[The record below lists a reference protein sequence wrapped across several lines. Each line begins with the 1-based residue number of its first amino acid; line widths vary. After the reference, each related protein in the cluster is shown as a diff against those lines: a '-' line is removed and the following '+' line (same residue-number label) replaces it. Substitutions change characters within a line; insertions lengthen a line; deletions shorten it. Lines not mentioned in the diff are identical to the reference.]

1 MTTLTR
7 TTALGGLGE
16 KISAY
21 HSRCFFCPHF
31 PFLNVLE
38 STEGASKV
46 WRQGVNSAPAFCSR
60 SAIQSPRAIASEIS
74 TTERKVA
81 TTLTYQEKMLKN
93 YVPIF
98 VMLPLGV
105 VTVDNVLEDGDK
117 LVKDLKELRAAGVD
131 GVMIDVWWG
140 IIESKGPKQYD
151 WSAYRSVFQ
160 AVQDC
165 GLKLQAIMSFHQCGG
180 NVGDVVTIP
189 IPKWVLEIGESDPD
203 IFYTNLKGNR
213 NPEYLTLGVDN
224 LHLFDGRTAVQ
235 IYCDYMKS
243 FRENMSDF
251 LETGLIIDIEV
262 GLGPAGE
269 LRYPSYP
276 ESQGWA
282 FPGMGEFQCYDKYLQ
297 AEFKEA
303 ATAAGHP
310 EWALPDNAGEYN
322 DTPESSEFFRSNG
335 TYVTEKGKF
344 FLTWYSNKL
353 LIHGDQILDEANKVF
368 VGCKLK
374 LAAKVSGIHWWYEVD
389 NHAAEL
395 TAGYYNLKDRDGY
408 RPIAR
413 MLSRHHAIL
422 NFTCLEMRNSEQ
434 SADAKSAPEELVQQV
449 LSGGWRENIE
459 VAGENAL
466 SRYDSVAYD
475 QILLN
480 ARPNGINK
488 DGQPKLRMYG
498 VTYLRLSDEL
508 LQKTNLDIFKIF
520 VKKMHADQ
528 DYCPDPEKYNHHL
541 GPLERSKP
549 EISIEDLLEATK
561 AEKPF
566 PWDKETDM
574 SVSDGAGGLV
584 GLLSKLISKIL
595 ALFK

>member
-1 MTTLTR
+1 MTRVTL
-7 TTALGGLGE
+7 GSLGE
-16 KISAY
+16 KIRL
-21 HSRCFFCPHF
+21 HSRCFCP
-31 PFLNVLE
+31 NVLFINVPE
-38 STEGASKV
+38 NAEGASKV
-46 WRQGVNSAPAFCSR
+46 WRQGTKNAPTFSSR
-60 SAIQSPRAIASEIS
+60 SIISRSPPQAVASEIS
-74 TTERKVA
+74 TTEPKA
-81 TTLTYQEKMLKN
+81 TTTLTNEEKMLRN

-105 VTVDNVLEDGDK
+105 ITVDNVLEDKDK
-117 LVKDLKELRAAGVD
+117 LVKELKELRAAGVD

-151 WSAYRSVFQ
+151 WTAYRSLFQ
-160 AVQDC
+160 AVQEC

-189 IPKWVLEIGESDPD
+189 LPQWVLDIGESDPD

-224 LHLFDGRTAVQ
+224 RRLFSGRTAVE
-235 IYCDYMKS
+235 IYSDYMKS
-243 FRENMSDF
+243 FRENFADF

-276 ESQGWA
+276 ESQGWV
-282 FPGMGEFQCYDKYLQ
+282 FPGIGEFQCYDKYLQ
-297 AEFKEA
+297 ADFKEA

-310 EWALPDNAGEYN
+310 EWELPDNAGEYN
-322 DTPESSEFFRSNG
+322 DAPESTEFFKSNG
-335 TYVTEKGKF
+335 TYLTEKGKF

-353 LIHGDQILDEANKVF
+353 LSHGDQILDEANKAF

-374 LAAKVSGIHWWYEVD
+374 LAAKVSGIHWWYKAD

-422 NFTCLEMRNSEQ
+422 NFTCLEMRDSEQ
-434 SADAKSAPEELVQQV
+434 SADAKSAPQELVQQV

-459 VAGENAL
+459 VAGGKCTFKV
-466 SRYDSVAYD
+466 R
-475 QILLN
+475 Q
-480 ARPNGINK
+480 
-488 DGQPKLRMYG
+488 DGEPKLRMYG

-508 LQKTNLDIFKIF
+508 LQKTNLNLFKTF

-528 DYCPDPEKYNHHL
+528 DYCPDPKKYNHHL

-549 EISIEDLLEATK
+549 EISIEQLLEATK
-561 AEKPF
+561 AEDAF

-574 SVSDGAGGLV
+574 SVSGD
-584 GLLSKLISKIL
+584 LLSNLIRKLFS
-595 ALFK
+595 LFK